1 MKTEIE
7 LRDYLAGQAMLVVM
21 QETQEVVP
29 ASFFD
34 WIKQLAFIYLNAT
47 FLKVKYREI
56 HNVYSEAAKRAYK
69 YADAMISER

>member
-1 MKTEIE
+1 MNTEIE
-7 LRDYLAGQAMLVVM
+7 LRDYLAGQAMLAVM

-34 WIKQLAFIYLNAT
+34 WLKQLAYNYLHAT

-56 HNVYSEAAKRAYK
+56 DNVYYEAAKRAYK